1 MSSKQK
7 QKQKQ
12 TDEDPE
18 VGADTGATPMPKPT
32 KQKSGVPPKKKKKP
46 DPEPE
51 PEDQEPDAV
60 EEDEEAE
67 EAEQEM
73 SPEEADRMRKLMT
86 KKRKKAKLVGY
97 RNLAQSIGYI
107 NTGSE
112 NNMNVESGDCMH
124 SLLSIAD
131 SKRLMRFFPVTPG
144 AAGFSAD
151 EFNKRLELSKAS
163 VPSSA
168 ARVTQAYGDAIV
180 RQAMNDSVMRSVE
193 SGKKTVS
200 ASTMASVLRK
210 YARNLDLTAVVPPV
224 GLIRHAQ
231 DIGIMNNPET
241 DVEARKDEKKDQTA
255 AKKAYAD
262 YVEEEEKRKQA
273 NRAKR
278 AKSAEANASDRQAI
292 SAA

>member
-7 QKQKQ
+7 QKRPQEE
-12 TDEDPE
+12 EDPE
-18 VGADTGATPMPKPT
+18 VDADETPMPKPS
-32 KQKSGVPPKKKKKP
+32 KQKSEKSGVPPKKKKKP

-51 PEDQEPDAV
+51 PEEEPDAV

-67 EAEQEM
+67 QEV
-73 SPEEADRMRKLMT
+73 SPEEADRLRKLLT

-97 RNLAQSIGYI
+97 RNLSQTAGYI

-112 NNMNVESGDCMH
+112 NNMNVESGDCIH

-131 SKRLMRFFPVTPG
+131 SKRLMRFLPTTPG
-144 AAGFSAD
+144 AAGFPTA

-168 ARVTQAYGDAIV
+168 ARVTQAYGDAIF
-180 RQAMNDSVMRSVE
+180 RQAMNDAVMRSVE

-210 YARNLDLTAVVPPV
+210 YSRNLDLTAVVPPI
-224 GLIRHAQ
+224 GLVRHAQ
-231 DIGIMNNPET
+231 DIGIMNNPEA
-241 DVEARKDEKKDQTA
+241 DVEARKEEKKDQAA

-262 YVEEEEKRKQA
+262 YMEEEEKRKQA
-273 NRAKR
+273 NRAKK
-278 AKSAEANASDRQAI
+278 AKSAEANATDRQAI

>member
-7 QKQKQ
+7 QKRPQE
-12 TDEDPE
+12 DEGSE
-18 VGADTGATPMPKPT
+18 VDAGETPMPKPT

-51 PEDQEPDAV
+51 PDEEPDAV

-67 EAEQEM
+67 QEV
-73 SPEEADRMRKLMT
+73 SPEEADRLRKLMM

-97 RNLAQSIGYI
+97 RSLSQTVGYI

-112 NNMNVESGDCMH
+112 NNMNVESGDCIH

-131 SKRLMRFFPVTPG
+131 SKRLMRFFPTTPG
-144 AAGFSAD
+144 AAGFPAG

-168 ARVTQAYGDAIV
+168 ARVTQAYGDAIF
-180 RQAMNDSVMRSVE
+180 RQAMNDAVMRSVE

-210 YARNLDLTAVVPPV
+210 YSRNLDLTAVVPPI

-231 DIGIMNNPET
+231 DMGIVNNPET
-241 DVEARKDEKKDQTA
+241 DVEARKEEKKDQAA

-262 YVEEEEKRKQA
+262 YLEEEEKRKQA
-273 NRAKR
+273 NRAKK
-278 AKSAEANASDRQAI
+278 AKSAEANAADRKAI